1 MTSINKNY
9 LVILAGSPRGGEKTW
24 HSMYKNLLE
33 PLGADLAL
41 CCSDKWDQNIS
52 LFEKADY
59 KWTFKEF
66 SNYEDY
72 YKNNYKGNWQKYFET
87 GKDTGLYSSGMV
99 HFVFKDIIK
108 KNYLDILKEYKYI
121 VYTRF
126 DQFYVDTH
134 PRAIGGCVLIPEGED
149 YHGICDRHALFPSE
163 FSEEFLS
170 ICSFIDSDDAL
181 QNVKNF
187 NNCETTFLQQLESNG
202 LIKNV
207 KRFKRIQFTAS
218 LEGEHTNWRVAKYK
232 LYFYKKLMIKYPDE
246 FIAGV
251 KNSINKNTLIRY
263 FVKHPKITLNYYYLK
278 LRRKLGKIKSATL

>member
-1 MTSINKNY
+1 MTSVDKNY

-24 HSMYKNLLE
+24 NSMYKNLLK

-59 KWTFKEF
+59 KWIFKEF

-72 YKNNYKGNWQKYFET
+72 YKNNFKGNWQKYFET

-108 KNYLDILKEYKYI
+108 KNYLDTLKEYKYI

-134 PRAIGGCVLIPEGED
+134 PQAVDGCILIPEGED

-163 FSEEFLS
+163 LAEEFLS

-181 QNVKNF
+181 QNVKTF

-207 KRFKRIQFTAS
+207 NRFKRIQFTAS

-232 LYFYKKLMIKYPDE
+232 LHFYKKLMIKYPDE
-246 FIAGV
+246 FIEGV
-251 KNSINKNTLIRY
+251 KNSINKNSLIRY
-263 FVKHPKITLNYYYLK
+263 FVRYPIIALNYYYLK

>member
-1 MTSINKNY
+1 MTSIDKNY

-24 HSMYKNLLE
+24 QSMYKNLLE
-33 PLGADLAL
+33 PLNADLAL

-72 YKNNYKGNWQKYFET
+72 YKNNFKGNWQKYFET

-108 KNYLDILKEYKYI
+108 KNYLNILKEYKYI

-134 PRAIGGCVLIPEGED
+134 PRAIDGRILIPEGED

-170 ICSFIDSDDAL
+170 ICSFIDSDVAL
-181 QNVKNF
+181 QNIKTF
-187 NNCETTFLQQLESNG
+187 NNCETTFLQQLENNG

-207 KRFKRIQFTAS
+207 KRYKRIQFTSS
-218 LEGEHTNWRVAKYK
+218 LRGEHTNWRVAKYK
-232 LYFYKKLMIKYPDE
+232 LHLYKKLMIKYPEE
-246 FIAGV
+246 FITSI
-251 KNSINKNTLIRY
+251 KNSIDKHDFYNY
-263 FVKHPKITLNYYYLK
+263 FLKEPLLTANYIYLKTRRLLGKLKITLL
-278 LRRKLGKIKSATL
+278 

>member
-1 MTSINKNY
+1 
-9 LVILAGSPRGGEKTW
+9 
-24 HSMYKNLLE
+24 MYKNLLK

-59 KWTFKEF
+59 KWIFKEF

-72 YKNNYKGNWQKYFET
+72 YKNNFKGNWQKYFET

-108 KNYLDILKEYKYI
+108 KNYLDTLKEYKYI

-134 PRAIGGCVLIPEGED
+134 PQAVDGCILIPEGED

-163 FSEEFLS
+163 LAEEFLS

-181 QNVKNF
+181 QNVKTF

-207 KRFKRIQFTAS
+207 NRFKRIQFTAS

-232 LYFYKKLMIKYPDE
+232 LHFYKKLMIKYPDE
-246 FIAGV
+246 FIEGV
-251 KNSINKNTLIRY
+251 KNSINKNSLIRY
-263 FVKHPKITLNYYYLK
+263 FVRYPIIALNYYYLK

>member
-1 MTSINKNY
+1 MTSVDKNY

-24 HSMYKNLLE
+24 NSMYKNLLE

-59 KWTFKEF
+59 KWIFKEF

-72 YKNNYKGNWQKYFET
+72 YKNNFKGNWQKYFET

-108 KNYLDILKEYKYI
+108 KNYLDTLKEYKYI

-134 PRAIGGCVLIPEGED
+134 PQAVDGCILIPEGED

-163 FSEEFLS
+163 LAEEFLS

-181 QNVKNF
+181 QNVKTF

-207 KRFKRIQFTAS
+207 NRFKRIQFTAS

-232 LYFYKKLMIKYPDE
+232 LHFYKKLMIKYPDE
-246 FIAGV
+246 FIEGV
-251 KNSINKNTLIRY
+251 KNSINKNSLIRY
-263 FVKHPKITLNYYYLK
+263 FVRYPIIALNYYYLK